1 MPFKGL
7 TRNILQA
14 RPGEERAVGL
24 AFLYF
29 FLLLCSYY
37 LLRPLR
43 DAMAPA
49 AGFNNLAWLFTATFI
64 VMLALAPFF
73 GMLVARVR
81 KQFLLPVSYG
91 FFAFNLLAFYL
102 LFKFHPESRWVA
114 IAFFIWLS
122 VFNMFVVSIFWS
134 FMVDVF
140 RDEEAKRLFG
150 PIAAGGGTG
159 AIIGPLLT
167 QTLAGRIGVDGVV
180 GLSMLLLLATL
191 PCIRGLARWA
201 QERHGHFVL
210 PPTDPEARIG
220 GSPLA
225 GMKLVTESPYL
236 LGVFAVIAISSI
248 AGTFM
253 YFEVQHI
260 AADAYPEIGARTT
273 FYARLD
279 VAVNVLTFL
288 FQGFVAS
295 WLIRRFELGGALL
308 AMPAIALASF
318 AWLAAMPQLMP
329 LAISQ
334 VIRRAG
340 DFGIG
345 RPAREIL
352 FTVVDPETK
361 YKAKNFIDTV
371 LQRFGDMVGGWFHL
385 LLSSLGVALAGF
397 AVLCGAGMLGVGFIV
412 AWLGREFARREEEL
426 GTK

>member
-1 MPFKGL
+1 MPIKTL
-7 TRNILQA
+7 TRKLLQA

-43 DAMAPA
+43 DAMAPV
-49 AGFNNLAWLFTATFI
+49 AGFENLAWLFTATF
-64 VMLALAPFF
+64 VAMLALAPFF

-81 KQFLLPVSYG
+81 KQFLLPISYG
-91 FFAFNLLAFYL
+91 FFALNLLAFYL
-102 LFKFHPESRWVA
+102 LFKFDPDSRWVA
-114 IAFFIWLS
+114 IAFFVWLS

-167 QTLAGRIGVDGVV
+167 QTLAERIGVDGVV

-191 PCIRGLARWA
+191 PCIQGLARWA

-220 GSPLA
+220 GSALA
-225 GMKLVTESPYL
+225 GMKLVAKSPYL
-236 LGVFAVIAISSI
+236 IGVFAIIAIGSI

-253 YFEVQHI
+253 YFELQQI
-260 AADAYPEIGARTT
+260 AAAAYPEIGARTT

-279 VAVNVLTFL
+279 FAVNLLAWV
-288 FQGFVAS
+288 FQGFVVS
-295 WLIRRFELGGALL
+295 HLIRRFELAGALL
-308 AMPAIALASF
+308 AMPLVALLSF
-318 AWLAAMPQLMP
+318 AWLAAMPVLM
-329 LAISQ
+329 LLSVSQ
-334 VIRRAG
+334 VIRRG
-340 DFGIG
+340 GEFGIAK
-345 RPAREIL
+345 PCREVL
-352 FTVVDPETK
+352 FTIVDPETK

-371 LQRFGDMVGGWFHL
+371 LYRGSDMVGGWLHL
-385 LLSSLGVALAGF
+385 LLSGLGFALTGF
-397 AVLCGAGMLGVGFIV
+397 AVICGVGMLGMTIV
-412 AWLGREFARREEEL
+412 AGWLGREFARREAEL

>member
-1 MPFKGL
+1 MAINRL
-7 TRNILQA
+7 ARSVLQA

-43 DAMAPA
+43 DAMAPV
-49 AGFNNLAWLFTATFI
+49 AGFENLAWLFTATFV

-73 GMLVARVR
+73 GMLVSRVR
-81 KQFLLPVSYG
+81 KQFLLPITYG
-91 FFAFNLLAFYL
+91 FFALNLLAFYL
-102 LFKFHPESRWVA
+102 LFKFAPESRWVA
-114 IAFFIWLS
+114 IAFFVWLS
-122 VFNMFVVSIFWS
+122 VFNMFVVSVFWS

-150 PIAAGGGTG
+150 PIAAGGGSG

-180 GLSMLLLLATL
+180 GLSLLLLLATL

-201 QERHGHFVL
+201 EVRHGRFLL
-210 PPTDPEARIG
+210 PPTDPGARIG
-220 GSPLA
+220 GSALA
-225 GMKLVTESPYL
+225 GMRLVAKSRYL
-236 LGVFAVIAISSI
+236 LAVFAIIGIGSV

-253 YFEVQHI
+253 YIELQRI
-260 AADAYPEIGARTT
+260 AAAAFPEIAARTT

-279 VAVNVLTFL
+279 VGVNVLTFL

-295 WLIRRFELGGALL
+295 WLIRRYELGGALL
-308 AMPAIALASF
+308 VMPAIALASF

-340 DFGIG
+340 EFGIG
-345 RPAREIL
+345 RPCREVL
-352 FTVVDPETK
+352 FTIVDPETK

-371 LQRFGDMVGGWFHL
+371 MQRFGDMVGGWMHL
-385 LLSSLGVALAGF
+385 LLSWAGVALAGF
-397 AVLCGAGMLGVGFIV
+397 AMLCVVGTLAVAFV
-412 AWLGREFARREEEL
+412 AAWLGREFERREK
-426 GTK
+426 GAI

>member
-1 MPFKGL
+1 MPINRL
-7 TRNILQA
+7 TRSVLQA

-43 DAMAPA
+43 DAMAPV
-49 AGFNNLAWLFTATFI
+49 AGFENLAWLFTATFV

-73 GMLVARVR
+73 GMLVSRVR
-81 KQFLLPVSYG
+81 KHFLLPITYG
-91 FFAFNLLAFYL
+91 FFAFNLLIFYL
-102 LFKFHPESRWVA
+102 LFKFDPESRRVA
-114 IAFFIWLS
+114 IAFFVWLS
-122 VFNMFVVSIFWS
+122 VFNMFVVSVFWS

-167 QTLAGRIGVDGVV
+167 QTLAERIGVDGVV

-201 QERHGHFVL
+201 EQRHGRFVL

-220 GSPLA
+220 GSAFA
-225 GMKLVTESPYL
+225 GMKLVAKSPYL
-236 LGVFAVIAISSI
+236 LGVFAIIGIGSV

-253 YFEVQHI
+253 YFELQQI
-260 AADAYPEIGARTT
+260 AAAAYPEIGARTT

-288 FQGFVAS
+288 FQGFVAA

-308 AMPAIALASF
+308 VMPALALASF

-340 DFGIG
+340 EFGIG
-345 RPAREIL
+345 RPCREVL
-352 FTVVDPETK
+352 FTVVDRETK

-371 LQRFGDMVGGWFHL
+371 MQRFGDMVGGWLHL
-385 LLSSLGVALAGF
+385 LLSWAGVALAGF
-397 AVLCGAGMLGVGFIV
+397 ALLCGAGMLAVAFV
-412 AWLGREFARREEEL
+412 AAWLGREFERREK
-426 GTK
+426 GTI

>member
-1 MPFKGL
+1 
-7 TRNILQA
+7 
-14 RPGEERAVGL
+14 
-24 AFLYF
+24 
-29 FLLLCSYY
+29 
-37 LLRPLR
+37 
-43 DAMAPA
+43 
-49 AGFNNLAWLFTATFI
+49 
-64 VMLALAPFF
+64 
-73 GMLVARVR
+73 MLVARVR
-81 KQFLLPVSYG
+81 KQFLLPISYG
-91 FFAFNLLAFYL
+91 FFAFNLLIFYL
-102 LFKFHPESRWVA
+102 LFKFEPESRWVA
-114 IAFFIWLS
+114 SAFFVWLS

-167 QTLAGRIGVDGVV
+167 QTLAERIGVDGVV

-220 GSPLA
+220 GSALA
-225 GMKLVTESPYL
+225 GMKLVADSPYL

-397 AVLCGAGMLGVGFIV
+397 AVLCGAGMLAVAFIV
-412 AWLGREFARREEEL
+412 TWLGREFARREEEL
-426 GTK
+426 GAK

>member
-1 MPFKGL
+1 MPINRL
-7 TRNILQA
+7 TRSVLQA

-43 DAMAPA
+43 DAMAPV
-49 AGFNNLAWLFTATFI
+49 AGFENLAWLFTATFV

-81 KQFLLPVSYG
+81 KQFLLPISYG

-102 LFKFHPESRWVA
+102 LFKFDPESRWVA
-114 IAFFIWLS
+114 IAFFVWLS

-167 QTLAGRIGVDGVV
+167 QTLAERIGVDGVV

-191 PCIRGLARWA
+191 PCIQGLARWA

-220 GSPLA
+220 GSALA
-225 GMKLVTESPYL
+225 GMKLVAKSPYL
-236 LGVFAVIAISSI
+236 IGVFAIIAIGSI

-253 YFEVQHI
+253 YFE
-260 AADAYPEIGARTT
+260 AAAHRGGRISRNRRADDVLCAPRRRSECARIPVPGI
-273 FYARLD
+273 R
-279 VAVNVLTFL
+279 
-288 FQGFVAS
+288 GS

-308 AMPAIALASF
+308 AMPAIAFASF

-340 DFGIG
+340 EFGIG

-352 FTVVDPETK
+352 VHD
-361 YKAKNFIDTV
+361 
-371 LQRFGDMVGGWFHL
+371 RGSGDQVQGQELHRHGIAAIRRTW
-385 LLSSLGVALAGF
+385 SAAG
-397 AVLCGAGMLGVGFIV
+397 C
-412 AWLGREFARREEEL
+412 
-426 GTK
+426 TCC

>member
-1 MPFKGL
+1 MPLNRL
-7 TRNILQA
+7 TRSVLQA

-43 DAMAPA
+43 DAMAPV
-49 AGFNNLAWLFTATFI
+49 AGFQNLAWLFTATFV

-73 GMLVARVR
+73 GMLVSRVR
-81 KQFLLPVSYG
+81 KQFLLPVTYS
-91 FFAFNLLAFYL
+91 FFAFNLLTFYL
-102 LFKFHPESRWVA
+102 LFKFAPESRWVA
-114 IAFFIWLS
+114 IAFFVWLS

-167 QTLAGRIGVDGVV
+167 QTLAERIGVDGVV

-191 PCIRGLARWA
+191 PCIRGLSRWA
-201 QERHGHFVL
+201 EERHGHFVL

-220 GSPLA
+220 GSAFA
-225 GMKLVTESPYL
+225 GMKLVAKSPYL
-236 LGVFAVIAISSI
+236 LGVFAIIGIGSV

-253 YFEVQHI
+253 YFELQQI
-260 AADAYPEIGARTT
+260 AAAAYPEIGARTT

-288 FQGFVAS
+288 LQGFVAA
-295 WLIRRFELGGALL
+295 WLIRRFQLGGALL
-308 AMPAIALASF
+308 VMPAIALASF

-340 DFGIG
+340 EFGIG
-345 RPAREIL
+345 RPCREVL
-352 FTVVDPETK
+352 FTIVDSETK

-371 LQRFGDMVGGWFHL
+371 LQRFGDMVGGWLHL
-385 LLSSLGVALAGF
+385 LLSGAGVALAGF
-397 AVLCGAGMLGVGFIV
+397 AMLCGAGMLAVAFV
-412 AWLGREFARREEEL
+412 AAWLGREFERLEQ
-426 GTK
+426 GTN

>member
-1 MPFKGL
+1 MPVKRL
-7 TRNILQA
+7 TRDILQA

-43 DAMAPA
+43 DAMAPV
-49 AGFNNLAWLFTATFI
+49 AGFHNLAWLFTATFL

-73 GMLVARVR
+73 GMLVSRVR
-81 KQFLLPVSYG
+81 KQFLLPVTYC

-102 LFKFHPESRWVA
+102 LFKFDPDSRSVA
-114 IAFFIWLS
+114 IAFFVWLS

-134 FMVDVF
+134 YMVDVF

-167 QTLAGRIGVDGVV
+167 QTLAERVGVDGVV

-191 PCIRGLARWA
+191 PCIRGLANWA
-201 QERHGHFVL
+201 ERHHGGFVL
-210 PPTDPEARIG
+210 PATDPEARIG
-220 GSPLA
+220 GSAFA
-225 GMKLVTESPYL
+225 GMKLVTKSPYL
-236 LGVFAVIAISSI
+236 LAVFAIIAIGSV

-253 YFEVQHI
+253 YIELQQI
-260 AADAYPEIGARTT
+260 AAAAYPELGARTT

-288 FQGFVAS
+288 LQGFVAA
-295 WLIRRFELGGALL
+295 WLIRRFEIGGALL
-308 AMPAIALASF
+308 VVPAIALASF

-345 RPAREIL
+345 RPCREVL
-352 FTVVDPETK
+352 FTIVDRETK

-371 LQRFGDMVGGWFHL
+371 MQRFGDMVGGWLHL
-385 LLSSLGVALAGF
+385 LLSWAGIALAGF
-397 AVLCGAGMLGVGFIV
+397 AVLCGAGMLAV
-412 AWLGREFARREEEL
+412 AVFVTWLGREFARREAEA
-426 GTK
+426 GAK